1 MRKTEE
7 RKNHTEIWEE
17 EEKKP
22 MGLSVLGKPNLGGIK
37 SIIIVILF
45 AGVAVLGLFLNIAGS
60 QQEKLSQQLASQTEQ
75 LDRQQLLIDELRKN
89 LTDQE
94 SHKPVPIVT
103 SDTILH
109 QLNSLQELVTQEY
122 IYTNSDRS
130 QSYAKWIFDW
140 KRPFS
145 DTSILVTYDGR
156 IKAGIE
162 FDKIQVDV
170 NEESRTITVTL
181 PASVVLDNNI
191 PQETIQVLDV
201 QNGLFNSVTFDDY
214 NGFIADQ
221 KIIMKQKAID
231 QGLLEKADAEARK
244 TIETFLSLMPE
255 INTEDG
261 YKLIVN

>member
-7 RKNHTEIWEE
+7 QKNHTEIWEE

-45 AGVAVLGLFLNIAGS
+45 AGVAVLGLFLSIAGS

-140 KRPFS
+140 MK
-145 DTSILVTYDGR
+145 
-156 IKAGIE
+156 KAGRS
-162 FDKIQVDV
+162 Q
-170 NEESRTITVTL
+170 SPYR
-181 PASVVLDNNI
+181 PASFWIITYRRKPSRSL
-191 PQETIQVLDV
+191 
-201 QNGLFNSVTFDDY
+201 TF
-214 NGFIADQ
+214 
-221 KIIMKQKAID
+221 
-231 QGLLEKADAEARK
+231 K
-244 TIETFLSLMPE
+244 TGCLTALPLTTTTGSLQ
-255 INTEDG
+255 I
-261 YKLIVN
+261 KKSL